1 MDTHDQPNID
11 AACGQSPDSADKLR
25 TCSDC
30 QNDLI
35 CHDQGECLRCEV
47 SAIIDGGPAFP
58 CPVEFDPNGQL
69 VSHGSF
75 GMTLRDWFAG
85 QALAGLI
92 AASGNHQ
99 GQVCYRTEAVAESA
113 YEAAD
118 AMLKARE
125 VLP

>member
-35 CHDQGECLRCEV
+35 CHDQGECLRRKV
-47 SAIIDGGPAFP
+47 STINDGGPAFP
-58 CPVEFDPNGQL
+58 CPVEFDPNNQL

-85 QALAGLI
+85 MAL
-92 AASGNHQ
+92 Q
-99 GQVCYRTEAVAESA
+99 GQAHRFGNPYDAREILAQDCYDI
-113 YEAAD
+113 AD

>member
-11 AACGQSPDSADKLR
+11 AACGQSSDSADKLR

-35 CHDQGECLRCEV
+35 CHDQGECLRRKV
-47 SAIIDGGPAFP
+47 SAINDGGPAFP
-58 CPVEFDPNGQL
+58 VPEENRLSDGTYCNE
-69 VSHGSF
+69 

-85 QALAGLI
+85 QALAGLL
-92 AASGNHQ
+92 GNSNY
-99 GQVCYRTEAVAESA
+99 GPPNSKEDANMA
-113 YEAAD
+113 YLIAD

-125 VLP
+125 VKP